1 MCFGEQKQTTKLW
14 EILVVLVQYN
24 IFWSSMRER
33 FPVCCSMVS
42 GWPCQVLLHHVLKGS
57 QEHGWIWQ
65 GLSPIFCMVP
75 RCQDTTRLQAGT
87 TLMTEAA
94 GGMLSLT
101 NGSICRSDTAANMIG
116 KDPLHISLAPFFA
129 GQILITQNLG
139 SK

>member
-1 MCFGEQKQTTKLW
+1 MCFGEQKQTRKLW
-14 EILVVLVQYN
+14 EILVVLVQKV
-24 IFWSSMRER
+24 FLSSMRER
-33 FPVCCSMVS
+33 FPVCCSRVS
-42 GWPCQVLLHHVLKGS
+42 GWLCQVLLHHVLKGS

-65 GLSPIFCMVP
+65 GLSPVFSMVP

>member
-1 MCFGEQKQTTKLW
+1 MGG
-14 EILVVLVQYN
+14 
-24 IFWSSMRER
+24 SGRE
-33 FPVCCSMVS
+33 
-42 GWPCQVLLHHVLKGS
+42 
-57 QEHGWIWQ
+57 
-65 GLSPIFCMVP
+65 LSPIFCMVP
-75 RCQDTTRLQAGT
+75 WCQDTTRLQAGT

-101 NGSICRSDTAANMIG
+101 NGYICRSDTAANMIG